1 MAGFYAETNEMKV
14 SIPLTSLASSSV
26 LIKNVIKFAKSAIDG
41 NTQAS
46 KNALSEISEIT
57 ATSKLKPEEIV
68 TFTKNMIKG
77 NNRELVAFRAE
88 YGIGDSELREIERVL
103 NSLAPAFIRTTNK
116 ALEREKKK
124 DLSLASNEVK
134 EKLTQSLAQVS
145 EKYKIPEAEILRN
158 VISMLS

>member
-1 MAGFYAETNEMKV
+1 MENV
-14 SIPLTSLASSSV
+14 VV
-26 LIKNVIKFAKSAIDG
+26 L
-41 NTQAS
+41 
-46 KNALSEISEIT
+46 
-57 ATSKLKPEEIV
+57 
-68 TFTKNMIKG
+68 
-77 NNRELVAFRAE
+77 
-88 YGIGDSELREIERVL
+88 GDSHTKVFRKKMKTFVFTAASIRGLSNKNSESKTNVEIERVL

-116 ALEREKKK
+116 ALERERKK